1 MLFWKKNIVG
11 LDIGSSY
18 LKLVQL
24 DSSRSGYE
32 LILFEM
38 LPIQSDII
46 TEGVVTDKDK
56 LTAAIKELLKKAG
69 VTKGDAVLGIS
80 GHASVIIKRI
90 TVPQMNEDE
99 LSLGI
104 KYEAEQYIPF
114 DINEV
119 NIGFQMLG
127 PKPQEA
133 GQMEIVLVA
142 VKKNVINDYAEV
154 VANSGLTPIVVDVD
168 AFALGNMYEINYDVR
183 EKRNVAL
190 VNVGASK
197 TNISIIRDGL
207 PVFTRDCGIGSNYQ
221 TEALMKALN
230 ISKENA
236 ERIKRGL
243 AVEGIAH
250 ENAQMHVSNSSD
262 EIYAEIYRSFEY
274 FRSSVSE
281 EELSGIVLSGG
292 AALIKGF
299 SEMMAERLGIPVEIA
314 DPFKKIKIS
323 KKLDAALIKDLAP
336 IAAVAVG
343 LALRRSGDRE

>member
-1 MLFWKKNIVG
+1 MLFWKKKTVG
-11 LDIGSSY
+11 LDIGSNY

-46 TEGVVTDKDK
+46 TEGLVSDKNK
-56 LTAAIKELLKKAG
+56 LTAAIQDLLKKAG
-69 VTKGDAVLGIS
+69 LKKGDVVLGIS

-119 NIGFQMLG
+119 NIGFQILG
-127 PKPQEA
+127 PKPQEV

-154 VANSGLTPIVVDVD
+154 VANSGLTPIIVDVD
-168 AFALGNMYEINYDVR
+168 AFALGNMYEINYNVM

-197 TNISIIRDGL
+197 TNISIIKDGL

-221 TEALMKALN
+221 TEVLMKALN

-236 ERIKRGL
+236 ERVKRGQ
-243 AVEGIAH
+243 AVEGIAP

-281 EELSGIVLSGG
+281 EELNGIVLSGG
-292 AALIKGF
+292 AALTKSF
-299 SEMMAERLGIPVEIA
+299 SEMMTERLGVPVEVA

-323 KKLDAALIKDLAP
+323 KKLDAALVKDLAP

-343 LALRRSGDRE
+343 LALRRAGDR

>member
-1 MLFWKKNIVG
+1 MLFWKKKTVG
-11 LDIGSSY
+11 LDIGSNY

-46 TEGVVTDKDK
+46 AEGLVSDKNK
-56 LTAAIKELLKKAG
+56 LTAAIQDLLKKAG
-69 VTKGDAVLGIS
+69 LKKGDVVLGIS

-119 NIGFQMLG
+119 NIGFQILG

-154 VANSGLTPIVVDVD
+154 VANSGLTPVIVDVD
-168 AFALGNMYEINYDVR
+168 AFALGNMYEVNYNVM

-197 TNISIIRDGL
+197 TNISIIKDGL

-221 TEALMKALN
+221 TEVLMKALN

-236 ERIKRGL
+236 ERVKRGQ
-243 AVEGIAH
+243 AVEGIAP

-281 EELSGIVLSGG
+281 EELNGIVLSGG
-292 AALIKGF
+292 AALTKSF
-299 SEMMAERLGIPVEIA
+299 SEMMTERLGVPVEVA

-323 KKLDAALIKDLAP
+323 KKLDAALVKDLAP

-343 LALRRSGDRE
+343 LALRRAGDR

>member
-1 MLFWKKNIVG
+1 
-11 LDIGSSY
+11 
-18 LKLVQL
+18 
-24 DSSRSGYE
+24 
-32 LILFEM
+32 M

-56 LTAAIKELLKKAG
+56 LTAAIQELLKKTG
-69 VTKGDAVLGIS
+69 LKKGDAVLGIS

>member
-1 MLFWKKNIVG
+1 MLFWKKKTVG
-11 LDIGSSY
+11 LDIGSNY

-46 TEGVVTDKDK
+46 TEGLVSDKNK
-56 LTAAIKELLKKAG
+56 LTAAIQDLLKKAG
-69 VTKGDAVLGIS
+69 LKKGDVVLGIS

-119 NIGFQMLG
+119 NIGFQILG

-154 VANSGLTPIVVDVD
+154 VANSGLTPIIVDVD
-168 AFALGNMYEINYDVR
+168 AFALGNMYEVNYNVM

-197 TNISIIRDGL
+197 TNISIIKDGL

-221 TEALMKALN
+221 TEVLMKALN

-236 ERIKRGL
+236 ERVKRGQ
-243 AVEGIAH
+243 AVEGIAP

-281 EELSGIVLSGG
+281 EELNGIVLSGG
-292 AALIKGF
+292 AALTKSF
-299 SEMMAERLGIPVEIA
+299 SEMMTERLGVPVEVA

-323 KKLDAALIKDLAP
+323 KKLDAALVKDLAP

-343 LALRRSGDRE
+343 LALRRAGDR

>member
-154 VANSGLTPIVVDVD
+154 VANSG
-168 AFALGNMYEINYDVR
+168 
-183 EKRNVAL
+183 
-190 VNVGASK
+190 
-197 TNISIIRDGL
+197 
-207 PVFTRDCGIGSNYQ
+207 
-221 TEALMKALN
+221 
-230 ISKENA
+230 
-236 ERIKRGL
+236 
-243 AVEGIAH
+243 
-250 ENAQMHVSNSSD
+250 
-262 EIYAEIYRSFEY
+262 
-274 FRSSVSE
+274 
-281 EELSGIVLSGG
+281 
-292 AALIKGF
+292 
-299 SEMMAERLGIPVEIA
+299 
-314 DPFKKIKIS
+314 
-323 KKLDAALIKDLAP
+323 
-336 IAAVAVG
+336 
-343 LALRRSGDRE
+343 